1 MNPIGIALAFLVF
14 WSLVAVGSFLLLTAT
29 GRLRRVGG
37 RRVTQG
43 DVVHMTAADGLA
55 IGLHLMMGLVGALMV
70 IAGLYASYVVL
81 LAR

>member
-14 WSLVAVGSFLLLTAT
+14 WSLVAAGTFLTLNSA

-37 RRVTQG
+37 RIRGGAVPMDASIG
-43 DVVHMTAADGLA
+43 VAVALHGLTAMLGA
-55 IGLHLMMGLVGALMV
+55 MMIV
-70 IAGLYASYVVL
+70 AGLYATYVVV